1 MTGYAFGQPA
11 PGDLVCS
18 SPQNEVYALSSTTI
32 SRVSLIAACALFTGE
47 PAEAQLANDMKLEDA
62 GFVMRSADTAEKLA
76 RLRVLPPRQFVS
88 RTGKSGRYYL
98 WADPD
103 TCRCV
108 FLGNERAM
116 QAYRDMRRAGLPQVD
131 NVPAGGADPERM
143 IIRDMDADMG
153 AVADD
158 DVLDYRF

>member
-1 MTGYAFGQPA
+1 LAAKTYSQREARPL
-11 PGDLVCS
+11 P
-18 SPQNEVYALSSTTI
+18 STSTSI
-32 SRVSLIAACALFTGE
+32 SRFSLLAACALFTGD
-47 PAEAQLANDMKLEDA
+47 AADAQLAADMKLEDA
-62 GFVMRSADTAEKLA
+62 GFVMRNADSAEKLA

-108 FLGNERAM
+108 FVGHERAM
-116 QAYRDMRRAGLPQVD
+116 QAYRDMRRAGLPQPD
-131 NVPAGGADPERM
+131 NVSPSAIAPERM

-153 AVADD
+153 DVPDG

>member
-1 MTGYAFGQPA
+1 LP
-11 PGDLVCS
+11 S
-18 SPQNEVYALSSTTI
+18 IILSRFCLLT
-32 SRVSLIAACALFTGE
+32 ACALFTGE
-47 PAEAQLANDMKLEDA
+47 PVEAQLATDMKLEDA
-62 GFVMRSADTAEKLA
+62 GFVMRSAETAEKLA

-88 RTGKSGRYYL
+88 RTGRSGRYYL

-108 FLGNERAM
+108 FLGSERAM
-116 QAYRDMRRAGLPQVD
+116 QAYRDMRRAGLPNVD
-131 NVPAGGADPERM
+131 NVPASETGSDPERM

-153 AVADD
+153 DVPDG